1 MKIVI
6 TMNELKASHELFARI
21 GFAGDAMV
29 KVLADMK
36 EGETKTQEEIVRSL
50 DVSDEAIAKL
60 NKNKN
65 VLSVVKHLDGNGTTC
80 FTMIIS
86 EDFIC
91 DTNKL
96 YGDCIVEAF
105 TQITS
110 VIKSLSIFF
119 KGKVKE
125 YLDKWK
131 LQ

>member
-6 TMNELKASHELFARI
+6 TLNELKAGHELFARI
-21 GFAGDAMV
+21 GFAGDDLV
-29 KVLADMK
+29 RVLADMK
-36 EGETKTQEEIVRSL
+36 DGETKTQYEIVRTL

-80 FTMIIS
+80 FTMIIN
-86 EDFIC
+86 EEFIC

-96 YGDCIVEAF
+96 YGDCIVETF
-105 TQITS
+105 THITY